1 MYPIADP
8 VTIPLWPQSSRLT
21 DELIQQRQGG
31 RNNFQHACVMNSL
44 PEKVLKNTLAGRIDQ
59 ISEANFYGRKISPNQ
74 RQQAARLIAG
84 RLGLPG
90 GYAGAFAE
98 SPAERSRVVR
108 VFTGENLGRNARRRH
123 VLAEEACR
131 SLRLLGRMPAQV
143 AVALKTADDRL
154 LAQIAHVRERH
165 PDTPRGT
172 FCCPFCTVSVWR
184 NAVAGGLRTFAP
196 ELAAG
201 LRHLRSRRDAA
212 GGWRVYPF
220 FYTLSALLEIDLP
233 AARAE
238 LRHAAPRC
246 AHLLPMLRAQA
257 PYADRRRELLRRVLA
272 AV

>member
-1 MYPIADP
+1 MSTQPDRASK
-8 VTIPLWPQSSRLT
+8 L
-21 DELIQQRQGG
+21 
-31 RNNFQHACVMNSL
+31 
-44 PEKVLKNTLAGRIDQ
+44 TLAGTIDQ
-59 ISEANFYGRKISPNQ
+59 VAEANFLGRKIPPVQ
-74 RQQAARLIAG
+74 RRSAARLISG

-98 SPAERSRVVR
+98 TAAERSRTVR

-131 SLRLLGRMPAQV
+131 SLRLLGRTTVHAS
-143 AVALKTADDRL
+143 VALQAADNRL
-154 LAQIAHVRERH
+154 LSQIAHVRARH

-184 NAVAGGLRTFAP
+184 NATAGGLRTFVPA
-196 ELAAG
+196 LAAG

-212 GGWRVYPF
+212 GGWRTYPF
-220 FYTLSALLEIDLP
+220 FYTLSALLEINLP

-246 AHLLPMLRAQA
+246 ARLLRKLRAQA
-257 PYADRRRELLRRVLA
+257 PYAERRRELLRRVLA

>member
-1 MYPIADP
+1 MSTQPDRASK
-8 VTIPLWPQSSRLT
+8 L
-21 DELIQQRQGG
+21 
-31 RNNFQHACVMNSL
+31 
-44 PEKVLKNTLAGRIDQ
+44 TLAGTIDQ
-59 ISEANFYGRKISPNQ
+59 VAEANFLGRKIPAVQ
-74 RQQAARLIAG
+74 RRSAARLIAG

-98 SPAERSRVVR
+98 TAAERSRTVR

-131 SLRLLGRMPAQV
+131 SLRLLGRTTAH
-143 AVALKTADDRL
+143 ASAALQAADNRL
-154 LAQIAHVRERH
+154 LAQIAQVRARH

-184 NAVAGGLRTFAP
+184 HATAGGLRTFAP
-196 ELAAG
+196 ELRAG

-212 GGWRVYPF
+212 GGWRTYPF
-220 FYTLSALLEIDLP
+220 FYTLSALLEINLP

-246 AHLLPMLRAQA
+246 ARLLRKLRAQA
-257 PYADRRRELLRRVLA
+257 PYAERRRELLRRVLA

>member
-1 MYPIADP
+1 MSTLHVRAPK
-8 VTIPLWPQSSRLT
+8 L
-21 DELIQQRQGG
+21 
-31 RNNFQHACVMNSL
+31 
-44 PEKVLKNTLAGRIDQ
+44 TLAGAIDQ
-59 ISEANFYGRKISPNQ
+59 VAEANFLGRTIPVV
-74 RQQAARLIAG
+74 RRRIAARLIAA

-98 SPAERSRVVR
+98 TAAERSQTAR

-131 SLRLLGRMPAQV
+131 SLRLLGRTTAN
-143 AVALKTADDRL
+143 ASSALQAADHL
-154 LAQIAHVRERH
+154 LLTQIALVRERH

-184 NAVAGGLRTFAP
+184 HATAGGLRSFAP
-196 ELAAG
+196 ELTAG
-201 LRHLRSRRDAA
+201 LRHLRSRRDAT
-212 GGWRVYPF
+212 GGWRTYPF

-246 AHLLPMLRAQA
+246 ARLLRSHRGGT
-257 PYADRRRELLRRVLA
+257 PYAERRRELLRRVLA

>member
-1 MYPIADP
+1 MRVSANYCAMS
-8 VTIPLWPQSSRLT
+8 T
-21 DELIQQRQGG
+21 
-31 RNNFQHACVMNSL
+31 L
-44 PEKVLKNTLAGRIDQ
+44 PDSASNPTLAGTIDQ
-59 ISEANFYGRKISPNQ
+59 VAEASFLGRKIPAG
-74 RQQAARLIAG
+74 RRRAAARLIAG

-98 SPAERSRVVR
+98 ITAELPRTVR

-131 SLRLLGRMPAQV
+131 SLRLLGRTTAHV
-143 AVALKTADDRL
+143 SIALKTADDRL

-184 NAVAGGLRTFAP
+184 NATAGGLRTFTP

-201 LRHLRSRRDAA
+201 LRQLRSRRDTA
-212 GGWRVYPF
+212 GGWRTYPF

-246 AHLLPMLRAQA
+246 ARLLRKLRAQA
-257 PYADRRRELLRRVLA
+257 PYAERRRELLRRVLA